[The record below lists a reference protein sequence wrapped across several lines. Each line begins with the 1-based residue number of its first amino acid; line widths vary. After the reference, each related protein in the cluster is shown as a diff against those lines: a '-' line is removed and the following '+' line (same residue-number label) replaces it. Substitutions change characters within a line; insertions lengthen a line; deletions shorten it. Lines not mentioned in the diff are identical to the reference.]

1 MQALSIRNLEK
12 TYKTGVHA
20 LKGVS
25 FDVPKGAMI
34 ALLGANGAG
43 KTTLI
48 GTLTGL
54 VKKSSGELAVFDTD
68 IDEDPEQAR
77 SFIGVVP
84 QEFNFSIFEPVM
96 QIVVNQ
102 AGYYGVPREEATKRA
117 EELLKAL
124 DLWEKRDA
132 KSMTLSGGMKR
143 RLMIARAL
151 IHKPKILLLDEPS
164 AGVDVELRRGM
175 WDFIRKIHAEGTT
188 ILLTTHYL
196 EEAEELCDRIVILKE
211 GEVVRDAGTQDLLD
225 ELNTQSFI
233 MTVNKDLEEG
243 GLYSFKRKSE
253 NVYEAEIG
261 EKHSVTD
268 MISDLKQQGV
278 TVKDIKPK
286 ANRLE
291 EIFVSVAK

>member
-1 MQALSIRNLEK
+1 M
-12 TYKTGVHA
+12 
-20 LKGVS
+20 
-25 FDVPKGAMI
+25 M

-48 GTLTGL
+48 RTITGL
-54 VKKSSGELAVFDTD
+54 NEKSGGFLSVMGID
-68 IDEDPEQAR
+68 IEKDPEAAR
-77 SFIGVVP
+77 AYIGVVP
-84 QEFNFSIFEPVM
+84 QEFNFSIFETVGT
-96 QIVVNQ
+96 IVVNQ
-102 AGYYGVPREEATKRA
+102 AGYYGVPHDEAKKRA
-117 EELLKAL
+117 EELLKQL

-151 IHKPKILLLDEPS
+151 VHNPKILLLDEPS

-196 EEAEELCDRIVILKE
+196 EEAEELCDRIVILKQ
-211 GEVVRDAGTQDLLD
+211 GEVIRDASTQDLLN
-225 ELNTQSFI
+225 EQNTQSFV

-268 MISDLKQQGV
+268 MIADLKQQGV
-278 TVKDIKPK
+278 TVRDIKPR

>member
-1 MQALSIRNLEK
+1 MQALSIKNLEK
-12 TYKTGVHA
+12 TYKTGTHA
-20 LKGVS
+20 LKDVS
-25 FDVPKGAMI
+25 FDVPEGSMM

-48 GTLTGL
+48 RTITGL
-54 VKKSSGELAVFDTD
+54 NEKSGGFLSVMGID
-68 IDEDPEQAR
+68 IEKDPEAAR
-77 SFIGVVP
+77 AYIGVVP
-84 QEFNFSIFEPVM
+84 QEFNFSIFETVGT
-96 QIVVNQ
+96 IVVNQ
-102 AGYYGVPREEATKRA
+102 AGYYGVPHDEAKKRA
-117 EELLKAL
+117 EELLKQL

-151 IHKPKILLLDEPS
+151 VHNPKILLLDEPS

-196 EEAEELCDRIVILKE
+196 EEAEELCDRIVILKQ
-211 GEVVRDAGTQDLLD
+211 GEVIRDASTQDLLN
-225 ELNTQSFI
+225 EQNTQSFV

-268 MISDLKQQGV
+268 MIADLKQQGV
-278 TVKDIKPK
+278 TVRDIKPR